1 MPLPNALQ
9 PARVFH
15 YFQDICAIPH
25 GSGNM
30 KAIADYCMQFASKHH
45 LNAVRDA
52 ADNIIIR
59 KPATAGYQRADTVIL
74 QGHLDMVCQKT
85 ADSDINFEKDGLR
98 IFADGDFVKA
108 DGTTLG
114 ADNGIAV
121 AMVLAILESD
131 DIAHPAL
138 EAVFTT
144 DEEIGM
150 LGAMQLDML
159 LLKGKKLINLDAEED
174 DTLTV
179 SCAGGSECHLCMP
192 IRRAAVNGTAFTI
205 TLTGLQG
212 GHSGVEID
220 KGRVNADILAG
231 KFLTALE
238 NQCAYTLVQMNGGD
252 KDNAIP
258 HTCHLNVCT
267 QAPEA
272 FEKAAHAVLQTL
284 QAEIRNIEPQ
294 FTFTVQQNDTEKV
307 DAFTDGSK
315 AALLQALT
323 TTPNGVLAMSND
335 VAGLVETSLNL
346 GVLQTDGDCVRLH
359 YALRS
364 NVESKLNA
372 LEQQMTAF
380 ADTVAAKVALLGHY
394 PPWEY
399 AKVSPLR
406 DIFVQCYTA
415 VHGKAPKIEAIH
427 AGLECGVFASRIQG
441 LDCIACGPA
450 LFDVHTV
457 NEKLSISSTAKTYQ
471 LLLKILE
478 NCK

>member
-1 MPLPNALQ
+1 MCQ
-9 PARVFH
+9 SKKIFD
-15 YFQDICAIPH
+15 YFKEICSIPH

-30 KAIADYCMQFASKHH
+30 DGIAAYCMAFAQKHN
-45 LNAVRDA
+45 LKAVQDA
-52 ADNIIIR
+52 ANNVVIY
-59 KPATAGYQRADTVIL
+59 KPATKGYENADTIIL

-85 ADSDINFEKDGLR
+85 ADSHIDFEKNGLQVY
-98 IFADGDFVKA
+98 ADGDYLRAK
-108 DGTTLG
+108 GTTLG

-121 AMVLAILESD
+121 AMILTLLESD
-131 DIAHPAL
+131 NIPHPAI

-150 LGAMQLDML
+150 VGAMQLDMT

-179 SCAGGSECHLCMP
+179 SCAGGSDCCIRMP
-192 IRRAAVNGTAFTI
+192 IQREQIEGTDFMI
-205 TLTGLQG
+205 TFTGLQG
-212 GHSGVEID
+212 GHSGVEIH
-220 KGRVNADILAG
+220 KGRTNAAILAG
-231 KFLTALE
+231 RFLKELE
-238 NQCAYTLVQMNGGD
+238 KQCAYALIDVNSGD

-258 HTCHLNVCT
+258 HTCTIHVCT
-267 QAPEA
+267 AKPSELIT
-272 FEKAAHAVLQTL
+272 AAHTIANTQKDELKESEPHCSFTIKENANGKFYGFTPECKNRLLYTL
-284 QAEIRNIEPQ
+284 TQ
-294 FTFTVQQNDTEKV
+294 
-307 DAFTDGSK
+307 
-315 AALLQALT
+315 
-323 TTPNGVLAMSND
+323 TPNGVLKMSAD
-335 VAGLVETSLNL
+335 IPDLVETSLNL
-346 GVLQTDGDCVRLH
+346 GVLKTEQTNVCMR

-364 NVESKLNA
+364 NVESELTV
-372 LEQQMTAF
+372 LEQTMQSF
-380 ADTVAAKVALLGHY
+380 ADNINSQITVSGHY

-399 AKVSPLR
+399 AKHSPLR

-415 VHGKAPKIEAIH
+415 QRGEKPKIEAIH

-457 NEKLSISSTAKTYQ
+457 NEKLSISSTKRTYQ